1 MKTDDIRAR
10 VMGASKGGPS
20 WEGLQIL
27 LLCDISDKLTALLD
41 ATSCSHDDDS
51 EVGS

>member
-20 WEGLQIL
+20 WEGLQLL
-27 LLCDISDKLTALLD
+27 LLCDISDKLSELLESTA
-41 ATSCSHDDDS
+41 CSHDDAG
-51 EVGS
+51 EIGS